1 MDLDTHKEQPA
12 KKEWMI
18 YVSGLNVFEWYI
30 DKKLESP
37 FEEFDGKKWYKT
49 GDLWFLDKDGYLTI
63 SWRLKRFVKI
73 AWEMISLPAIETV
86 LSRKWKH
93 SDWTECLAIESE
105 ENDWNVKLTLFT
117 TEKLWIS
124 EVNDYLHSQWVT
136 NLVTIDSI
144 IQLKE
149 IPMLGTWKVDHVQLK
164 SILQSWAI
172 NQTKKTS
179 QKLVI
184 KTKEKIPPKKI
195 KK

>member
-1 MDLDTHKEQPA
+1 LDLDSHEEQPA
-12 KKEWMI
+12 NKEWMI
-18 YVSGLNVFEWYI
+18 YVSWLNIFWWYV

-49 GDLWFLDKDGYLTI
+49 GDLWYLDKDGYLTI

-93 SDWTECLAIESE
+93 SDWTECLAIEAE
-105 ENDWNVKLTLFT
+105 ENSDWSVKLTLFT
-117 TEKLWIS
+117 TEKLWTN

-136 NLVTIDSI
+136 NLVSVASI

-164 SILQSWAI
+164 SILQSWAKE
-172 NQTKKTS
+172 QPSKTDAKVKAKKTKK
-179 QKLVI
+179 K
-184 KTKEKIPPKKI
+184 
-195 KK
+195 

>member
-1 MDLDTHKEQPA
+1 LDTHKEQPA

-18 YVSGLNVFEWYI
+18 YVSGLNVFGWYV

-37 FEEFDGKKWYKT
+37 FEEFGGKKWYKT
-49 GDLWFLDKDGYLTI
+49 GDLGFLDKDGYLTI

-86 LSRKWKH
+86 LARKWKH
-93 SDWTECLAIESE
+93 SDGTECLAIEAE
-105 ENDWNVKLTLFT
+105 ENDWAVKLTLFT
-117 TEKLWIS
+117 TEKLWTS

-136 NLVTIDSI
+136 NLVSITSI

-164 SILQSWAI
+164 SILQSWPTK
-172 NQTKKTS
+172 QPSETTPKTKKATS
-179 QKLVI
+179 K
-184 KTKEKIPPKKI
+184 KTKKE
-195 KK
+195 